1 MSRASICKYV
11 PGGGGK
17 FSAQPCVCVW
27 QGRGNPRSLLFK
39 NGNVGEGALRQLY
52 YKIFTAK
59 VFTKYLLSA
68 TGEILKK
75 KTKHFKIVP
84 C

>member
-1 MSRASICKYV
+1 M
-11 PGGGGK
+11 
-17 FSAQPCVCVW
+17 
-27 QGRGNPRSLLFK
+27 LLYIYRIYISCFLAFKTFFK

-75 KTKHFKIVP
+75 KKQNILK
-84 C
+84 